1 VRKGKGLTN
10 KWIELMNE
18 HHVPQWYIESCQ
30 KIKYMF
36 PKAHATAYVLMAYR
50 VAWYKIYY
58 PEEYYATF
66 FSTRADAFSLKMAL
80 GGYDKTLSWLREL
93 ESKQNGLKKSVTKK
107 ELDLKVVGEVMLEM
121 FARGIK
127 IQNIDFNQ
135 SQAMT
140 FTVSHDQTGKKVL
153 IPAFNVIDS
162 LGEAVAN
169 SIVEARK
176 VKPFSSITDLK
187 TRTQVT
193 TTQVKIFEELKITDS
208 LSSDEQLTFDF

>member
-1 VRKGKGLTN
+1 
-10 KWIELMNE
+10 
-18 HHVPQWYIESCQ
+18 
-30 KIKYMF
+30 
-36 PKAHATAYVLMAYR
+36 
-50 VAWYKIYY
+50 
-58 PEEYYATF
+58 
-66 FSTRADAFSLKMAL
+66 
-80 GGYDKTLSWLREL
+80 
-93 ESKQNGLKKSVTKK
+93 VTKK